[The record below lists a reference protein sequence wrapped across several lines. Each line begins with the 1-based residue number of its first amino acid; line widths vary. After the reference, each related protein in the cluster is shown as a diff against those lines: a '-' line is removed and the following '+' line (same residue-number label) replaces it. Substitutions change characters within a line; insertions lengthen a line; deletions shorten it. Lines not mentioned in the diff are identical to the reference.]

1 MRIYKEETIIGRLV
15 PGKWSLVPLDEHD
28 AHEVINRLKRKQ
40 QLAATLALA
49 TPVVADQ
56 RTLAP
61 SIDTATDTK
70 MINKEA
76 LDKYMQQ
83 AKMDKEGKLTPVDL
97 WVRAGG

>member
-15 PGKWSLVPLDEHD
+15 PGKWSLVPLDENG
-28 AHEVINRLKRKQ
+28 AHELISRLKREQ
-40 QLAATLALA
+40 QSAATIALA

-56 RTLAP
+56 RTLPP
-61 SIDTATDTK
+61 SIDTTDKK

-76 LDKYMQQ
+76 LEKYMQQ

-97 WVRAGG
+97 WVRAGR